1 LNGYVIVCGN
11 GVRSMKAWIVTV
23 DGYDSWE
30 ILGVFASKEGANKF
44 RRKHKRQTG
53 DYSNLS
59 EWEVQE

>member
-1 LNGYVIVCGN
+1 M
-11 GVRSMKAWIVTV
+11 RSMKAWIVTV